1 MTNIWLDR
9 ITSESNP
16 WLNAIKMEDQGNYKE
31 AITFYL
37 KDAAESVKQDFWIRA
52 ALSFSCAAH
61 CYKEIKN
68 QKAAQDLYEG
78 VGIIYEQCADS
89 VLGKSIRESLWF
101 LEQSYEYFVLASDK
115 DRANRVYEKYA
126 SLARKVNPFLGS
138 EQVMKSLGDIGKSTE
153 PTETLVI
160 GGGSSEKS
168 TAD

>member
-115 DRANRVYEKYA
+115 DRSNRVYEKYA
-126 SLARKVNPFLGS
+126 SLARKVNPFSGS
-138 EQVMKSLGDIGKSTE
+138 EQVMKSLGTVGESAE
-153 PTETLVI
+153 SRETLVI

-168 TAD
+168 TVD